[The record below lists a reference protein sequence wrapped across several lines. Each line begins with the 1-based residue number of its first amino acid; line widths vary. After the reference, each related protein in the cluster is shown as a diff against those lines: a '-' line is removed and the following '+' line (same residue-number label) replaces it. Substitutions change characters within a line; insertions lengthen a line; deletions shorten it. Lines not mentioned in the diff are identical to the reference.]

1 MSSST
6 LSARPGFSACQ
17 FLTVSASY
25 WYVLNGRPRLRDSHT
40 ANIMNCVGFSM
51 SDELCLTVHL
61 PVKFVLSPVS
71 PNSQHFSFPPWLLA
85 SGLRMPTMTLQWPE
99 IALSHRCVVLLPSV
113 KR

>member
-61 PVKFVLSPVS
+61 PVKFVLSPVTVSAVRLS
-71 PNSQHFSFPPWLLA
+71 PICGVITSASLYFP
-85 SGLRMPTMTLQWPE
+85 SGNIT
-99 IALSHRCVVLLPSV
+99 V
-113 KR
+113 